1 MPLRCVL
8 NLQHYTQR
16 HLASHLELQCKPL
29 ALLGCWVDSREYRR
43 QAHIEHKWDR
53 GVEMDPRKIWVL
65 WIAKKIL
72 LSNYDGWYPQDG
84 RTLARQILIR
94 KGVGQ
99 VNQNF

>member
-1 MPLRCVL
+1 
-8 NLQHYTQR
+8 
-16 HLASHLELQCKPL
+16 
-29 ALLGCWVDSREYRR
+29 
-43 QAHIEHKWDR
+43 
-53 GVEMDPRKIWVL
+53 MDPRKIWVL